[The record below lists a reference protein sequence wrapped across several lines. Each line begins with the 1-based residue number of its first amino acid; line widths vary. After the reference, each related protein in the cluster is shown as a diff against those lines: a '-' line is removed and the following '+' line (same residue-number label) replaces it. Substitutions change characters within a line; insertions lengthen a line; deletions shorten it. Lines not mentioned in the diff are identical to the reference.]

1 MLKLIPFSSSPSSP
15 SSLIICFIY
24 LYLFSFLS
32 GFGGSGVYAQSFA
45 IPANWRVSGHPSRVR
60 SFR

>member
-1 MLKLIPFSSSPSSP
+1 MLKLIPFSPSP
-15 SSLIICFIY
+15 SSLVICFIY

-32 GFGGSGVYAQSFA
+32 GFVGCGYGVYAQSFA